1 MDEAFISPVNEFG
14 LSPLTNERRVN
25 LRTMSARQLQ
35 RLETKVDERHGW
47 ALARS
52 EEEVRELKDTL
63 DEHNYEHLLEKEALV
78 LRAKQQKKKEKESL
92 TEAEV
97 KHQRLT
103 ALLTVAEQDKNLL
116 GRQIRGATIRG
127 EKAEERIDAL
137 DDARV
142 SLKVALEAKGRQLE
156 SCDADLKEAKKELR
170 RVRME
175 LNATCLERDL
185 LTGKMESAHE
195 LETKW
200 RQKSNQK
207 MEALSKERD
216 DLNLVTPLPL
226 FLFIMSFVLT

>member
-1 MDEAFISPVNEFG
+1 M
-14 LSPLTNERRVN
+14 
-25 LRTMSARQLQ
+25 
-35 RLETKVDERHGW
+35 
-47 ALARS
+47 
-52 EEEVRELKDTL
+52 RELKDTL
-63 DEHNYEHLLEKEALV
+63 NEHNYDHLLEKEALV
-78 LRAKQQKKKEKESL
+78 LRAKQQKKKDKESL

-97 KHQRLT
+97 KHHRLT

-137 DDARV
+137 DNAKA
-142 SLKVALEAKGRQLE
+142 SLKVALEAKGSQLE
-156 SCDADLKEAKKELR
+156 SSDAELKEAKKELR

-200 RQKSNQK
+200 RQKSKQK
-207 MEALSKERD
+207 MEALTKERD
-216 DLNLVTPLPL
+216 DLNLVTPLHL
-226 FLFIMSFVLT
+226 FLFIMSFVLTSSFFCISFFHV